1 MMWMN
6 SYEISEALVRFE
18 NHPVLSKAARLLDML
33 REETDNHSDG
43 WHSWPRPARA
53 AERLMVLLKSGRGTE
68 QDLKLAVRPI
78 KAFLTRYG
86 NKFGLDVRA
95 ILGTLEN
102 KPAPAKTD
110 VSFDLHVWIQPE
122 DENMHALFTIS
133 EQPTGTFCQL
143 DIDGAVAWFRDLLE
157 EKASFTGD

>member
-78 KAFLTRYG
+78 KAFPDPLRQQVRPGCTRHTRHPG
-86 NKFGLDVRA
+86 
-95 ILGTLEN
+95 
-102 KPAPAKTD
+102 
-110 VSFDLHVWIQPE
+110 
-122 DENMHALFTIS
+122 
-133 EQPTGTFCQL
+133 EQTGTGQ
-143 DIDGAVAWFRDLLE
+143 D
-157 EKASFTGD
+157 